1 MESLAHSARGLELC
15 AMRSQP
21 EMVVAHVDKVE
32 GMHDSCMLICKCG
45 IAILSAAATC
55 FAPQKVCVEFFWKLW
70 KC

>member
-32 GMHDSCMLICKCG
+32 GMRDSCMFTCTCG

-55 FAPQKVCVEFFWKLW
+55 FAPQRVCIDFCWEL
-70 KC
+70 